1 MKQDIQKEI
10 LQYTAVF
17 EPASE
22 GGFTVSVPALP
33 GCITEGDTF
42 EEALSMVK
50 DAIEAYL
57 FSLDKH
63 NQPIPI
69 EEVKAFIVG
78 NINITMPKNLSKKNL
93 LIPA

>member
-1 MKQDIQKEI
+1 MQQEIQKNI
-10 LQYTAVF
+10 LQYTAIF

-22 GGFTVSVPALP
+22 GGFTVTVPALP

-42 EEALSMVK
+42 EEALRMAK
-50 DAIEAYL
+50 DAIEAYI

-63 NQPIPI
+63 SEPIPI
-69 EEVKAFIVG
+69 EENKAFIVG
-78 NINITMPKNLSKKNL
+78 NINVSFTKNLNKKNL